1 MTIERRI
8 KELTDNENWH
18 LLSIAQQASITELYR
33 YGYNLTFIRMT
44 ISNSL
49 AYLVLDE
56 HYITV
61 DAEGDIN
68 TNPDGIIRK

>member
-1 MTIERRI
+1 MTIERRM
-8 KELTDNENWH
+8 KELTDNENWQ
-18 LLSIAQQASITELYR
+18 LLSMAQQASITELYR
-33 YGYNLTFIRMT
+33 YGYNLAFIRIT

-68 TNPDGIIRK
+68 TNPPDAIRK